1 MALATSTR
9 AATTE
14 VKAMAAEG
22 GGTSGSAPKPPP
34 PLLAAH
40 LLAAEDQRRARRL
53 NHASAAQIFAGHHA
67 AWMEDERRLLTR
79 AAAVRDEVASLRAR
93 LADAEADA
101 AALRALIERLKP
113 LFGTSCRAMERE
125 DEGEKKGRKK
135 MMWGPQVRRGKNK
148 DSRGSLNHTKIRRPV
163 S

>member
-67 AWMEDERRLLTR
+67 AWMEDERCLLTR
-79 AAAVRDEVASLRAR
+79 AAAVWDEVASLRAR

-125 DEGEKKGRKK
+125 RMKGRRK
-135 MMWGPQVRRGKNK
+135 GGRR
-148 DSRGSLNHTKIRRPV
+148 
-163 S
+163 

>member
-1 MALATSTR
+1 MATA
-9 AATTE
+9 
-14 VKAMAAEG
+14 G

-53 NHASAAQIFAGHHA
+53 NHARDAQIFAGHHA

-79 AAAVRDEVASLRAR
+79 AAAVWDEVASLRAR

-125 DEGEKKGRKK
+125 
-135 MMWGPQVRRGKNK
+135 RG
-148 DSRGSLNHTKIRRPV
+148 
-163 S
+163 

>member
-22 GGTSGSAPKPPP
+22 GGTSGSTPKPPP

-40 LLAAEDQRRARRL
+40 LLAAED
-53 NHASAAQIFAGHHA
+53 QIFAGHHA

-101 AALRALIERLKP
+101 AAVRALIERLEP

-125 DEGEKKGRKK
+125 DEEEKKGRKK
-135 MMWGPQVRRGKNK
+135 MMWGPQVSKGE
-148 DSRGSLNHTKIRRPV
+148 TKTAGV
-163 S
+163 V